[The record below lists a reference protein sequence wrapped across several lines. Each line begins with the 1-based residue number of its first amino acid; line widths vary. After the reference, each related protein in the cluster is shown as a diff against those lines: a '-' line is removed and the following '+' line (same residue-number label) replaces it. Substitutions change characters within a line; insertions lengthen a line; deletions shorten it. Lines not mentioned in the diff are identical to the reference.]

1 MVNDAAPR
9 QEPKT
14 APRDSTAEAPDRS
27 TLLEL
32 LDSELT
38 LLSQQQANTGW
49 TSWALV
55 GALGAIGWTL
65 LSIWET
71 PGWPQGVVWV
81 HAYVALVFCRIA
93 VQFLFTMFQGQGAI
107 INSRTRFELGH
118 STGKRRALQ
127 LFSIA
132 HHSLLIFLLF
142 TYAPSPLVK
151 WSALAISVPAV
162 LGFAISFVL
171 SYTEFPITTHAVAP
185 QKLGPALMIPGQ
197 LAAGCIA
204 LTPAILLC
212 GELSRLAPKAVDLKV
227 GGLLAAAVFLI
238 QQALDARS
246 NRSSIE
252 SLLKI
257 RRELAL
263 GSMPTTEAA
272 RLIEIEFL
280 GMRIS
285 DVFRDPSQSFAVE
298 ALALAAEFQAATQ
311 RVETTLSS
319 IQDGSPLSVE
329 QRMGLATTALEA
341 YQSRILQFPERLK
354 KLKQR
359 YDKIE
364 SRMRLFSS
372 TSDATKAA
380 LSIQMVLAQSY
391 QHAAARHLEF
401 QTKLRQLAEQTQKLS
416 TKDPAAS

>member
-1 MVNDAAPR
+1 MANDAAPPK
-9 QEPKT
+9 EPKT

-65 LSIWET
+65 LGVWET

-93 VQFLFTMFQGQGAI
+93 VQFLFTMFQGQGAT
-107 INSRTRFELGH
+107 INSRTRFELGY
-118 STGKRRALQ
+118 STGKKRASH
-127 LFSIA
+127 LFTIA
-132 HHSLLIFLLF
+132 HHSLLIFLLL
-142 TYAPSPLVK
+142 TYPLSALVK

-162 LGFAISFVL
+162 LAFAISFVL
-171 SYTEFPITTHAVAP
+171 SYTEFPVTTHEVAR
-185 QKLGPALMIPGQ
+185 QRLGPALMITGQ
-197 LAAGCIA
+197 FAAGCIA

-212 GELSRLAPKAVDLKV
+212 RELSGLAPKAVDLKV
-227 GGLLAAAVFLI
+227 GGLLAAAVFLV

-280 GMRIS
+280 GMRVS
-285 DVFRDPSQSFAVE
+285 DVFRDSSQSFAIE
-298 ALALAAEFQAATQ
+298 AQALAAEFQAATQ
-311 RVETTLSS
+311 LVEATLSS
-319 IQDGSPLSVE
+319 IQDSSALSVD
-329 QRMGLATTALEA
+329 QRVGLATTALEA
-341 YQSRILQFPERLK
+341 HQARIQQFPERLK
-354 KLKQR
+354 KLKQK

-364 SRMRLFSS
+364 SRTRLFSS
-372 TSDATKAA
+372 AGDANKAVRG
-380 LSIQMVLAQSY
+380 IQVVLAQSY
-391 QHAAARHLEF
+391 QQAATSHLEF
-401 QTKLRQLAEQTQKLS
+401 QNKLLLLAKQTKKLS
-416 TKDPAAS
+416 TKEPAAS